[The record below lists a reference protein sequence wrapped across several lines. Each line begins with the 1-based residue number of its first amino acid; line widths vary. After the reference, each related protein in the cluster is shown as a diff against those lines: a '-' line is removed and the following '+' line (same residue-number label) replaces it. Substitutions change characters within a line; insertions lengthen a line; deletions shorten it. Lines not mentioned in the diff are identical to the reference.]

1 MPSVAKTAKLEDIK
15 NQFNNVIDEKTIEIH
30 KRLEQVV
37 KKRVKNCTIKFNSM
51 DLKERGLHN
60 MLKRMNRSVIEHQRA
75 EDLKNS
81 PGLKYYQWYVDIKNI
96 IDTYYSTS
104 DCVLSTLIE
113 RLSFYGKLNTK
124 KQNEASFF
132 RILSTL
138 R

>member
-1 MPSVAKTAKLEDIK
+1 
-15 NQFNNVIDEKTIEIH
+15 
-30 KRLEQVV
+30 
-37 KKRVKNCTIKFNSM
+37 M

-60 MLKRMNRSVIEHQRA
+60 MLKKMNRSVIEQQRE

-81 PGLKYYQWYVDIKNI
+81 PGLKFYQWYVDIKNI

-104 DCVLSTLIE
+104 DCVLGTLIE

-132 RILSTL
+132 RILGSL

>member
-30 KRLEQVV
+30 KRLEQIV
-37 KKRVKNCTIKFNSM
+37 KKRIKNCMIKFNSM

-60 MLKRMNRSVIEHQRA
+60 MLKKMNRSVIEQQRE

-81 PGLKYYQWYVDIKNI
+81 PGLKFYQWYVDIKNI

-104 DCVLSTLIE
+104 DCVLGTLIE

-132 RILSTL
+132 RILGSL

>member
-30 KRLEQVV
+30 KRLEQIV
-37 KKRVKNCTIKFNSM
+37 KKRIKNCMIKFNTM

-60 MLKRMNRSVIEHQRA
+60 MLKKMNRSVIEQQRA

-81 PGLKYYQWYVDIKNI
+81 PGLKFYQWYVDIKNI
-96 IDTYYSTS
+96 VDTYYNNS
-104 DCVLSTLIE
+104 DCVLYTLIE

-138 R
+138 K